1 MKDKIYKY
9 LGFAARARKIAV
21 GMTAVEQSAKKG
33 RTKLIIVG
41 EEVGTNSLKKLK
53 KLCEKYNVRLMVF
66 GKCEELSHA
75 TGKQDK
81 GIFAL
86 EDENLTKAVI
96 SEFEK
101 GGFL

>member
-1 MKDKIYKY
+1 MKNKIYKY
-9 LGFAARARKIAV
+9 LGFAARARKLAV
-21 GMTAVEQSAKKG
+21 GMTAVEQSVRKG
-33 RTKLIIVG
+33 KTKLIIVG
-41 EEVGTNSLKKLK
+41 EEVGENSNKKLE
-53 KLCEKYNVRLMVF
+53 KLCEKHNVVLTVF

-96 SEFEK
+96 NELKK

>member
-1 MKDKIYKY
+1 MKNKIYKY
-9 LGFAARARKIAV
+9 LGFAARARKLAV

-33 RTKLIIVG
+33 KTRLIIVG
-41 EEVGTNSLKKLK
+41 EEVGKNSRKKLE
-53 KLCEKYNVRLMVF
+53 KLCERYNISLVVF

-86 EDENLTKAVI
+86 EDENLTKAMI